1 MVEGS
6 IKSMKSRKQ
15 NGSYSRCV
23 KEEGGGGL
31 KDRSK
36 NTCVRDGWSQ
46 TNIAEY
52 FLCIRPVRYIKVSS
66 PARKISQFSSIIIT
80 IILSYA

>member
-23 KEEGGGGL
+23 KEEGGVE
-31 KDRSK
+31 RSVK
-36 NTCVRDGWSQ
+36 KYVRTRWMVPDKYCGIFFVHSSSQ
-46 TNIAEY
+46 
-52 FLCIRPVRYIKVSS
+52 VH
-66 PARKISQFSSIIIT
+66 
-80 IILSYA
+80 

>member
-1 MVEGS
+1 MVEES
-6 IKSMKSRKQ
+6 IKSMKPRKQ

-23 KEEGGGGL
+23 KEEGGL